1 MNGHYR
7 RYRERVRRAKSPRR
21 PWRGSAT
28 TAPPV
33 ANTER
38 RPPSAVHSDVC
49 TCQEYMNPPSC
60 PSCTFSS
67 LLSDL
72 NNYNHHTAAKL
83 KQPPCPLYHIKPQE
97 SKARRHP
104 TPRPQSEAALEAIWC
119 LRHRPSP
126 RSLKSG
132 HPNPPRAALKRQLR
146 NYTKRGWRRNMPSAK
161 AGPSLYTLTLPA
173 YLSYLAQEV
182 KGGGHGKSTKSTNTY
197 CWTEMASNSAL
208 THLRCRVGGEGPL

>member
-60 PSCTFSS
+60 PLCTFSS

-72 NNYNHHTAAKL
+72 NDYNHHTAAKL
-83 KQPPCPLYHIKPQE
+83 KLPPCPLYHIKPQE
-97 SKARRHP
+97 SKARHHP

-161 AGPSLYTLTLPA
+161 AGPSLSTLTLPA
-173 YLSYLAQEV
+173 YLILH
-182 KGGGHGKSTKSTNTY
+182 KK
-197 CWTEMASNSAL
+197 
-208 THLRCRVGGEGPL
+208 

>member
-1 MNGHYR
+1 MPF
-7 RYRERVRRAKSPRR
+7 VCLLL
-21 PWRGSAT
+21 T
-28 TAPPV
+28 T
-33 ANTER
+33 
-38 RPPSAVHSDVC
+38 
-49 TCQEYMNPPSC
+49 
-60 PSCTFSS
+60 
-67 LLSDL
+67 DL

-83 KQPPCPLYHIKPQE
+83 KLPPCPLYHIKPQE

-161 AGPSLYTLTLPA
+161 AGPSLSTLTLPA
-173 YLSYLAQEV
+173 YLSYLVQEV
-182 KGGGHGKSTKSTNTY
+182 KGGDTRSQRSQRTLTTGLKWPPIRHS
-197 CWTEMASNSAL
+197 L
-208 THLRCRVGGEGPL
+208 THLHCRVGVEGPFPDLRDDPIRLGRKFANQTTLWQCLYETGN